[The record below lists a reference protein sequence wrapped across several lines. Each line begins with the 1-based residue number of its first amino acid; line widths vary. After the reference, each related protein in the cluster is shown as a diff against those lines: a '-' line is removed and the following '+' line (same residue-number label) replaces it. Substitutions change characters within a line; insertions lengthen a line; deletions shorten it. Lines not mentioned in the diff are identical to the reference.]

1 MKYSLILKLLEEQE
15 KPSIQVTEGLD
26 ENEISI
32 DLFIPRNM
40 KLKEVFEKE
49 NFLKLLRNNIEY
61 LKSTETEPD
70 EFMDD
75 IQTIEQMLR
84 GDLNILPNC
93 NHIMIEF
100 DPFLFKYINE
110 NEFLQTKTLH
120 IAEFFSTTREDLNRL
135 TSALKNYTNVLL
147 TVDGNQEEITLQ
159 QYKNTITEMEKF
171 LSKIKKYK
179 LSPLE
184 QMMYAYDL
192 VRDRVYTEENPEE
205 SYSASR
211 DLTSTLLGD
220 KIVCVGYANIF
231 EKILQNLGIQTAMC
245 SMTAA
250 NQIGHRRNAVYVK
263 DSKYHIEGVFFC
275 DPTWD
280 SRKDKNDNSYLNSYR
295 FFCKSQEEMRI
306 HENSKYTNKTFAGY
320 DKDFTKKIKSM
331 IEENGIESVS
341 REITRTINAIS
352 ELIDQKQLIEPTFLY
367 KGVLPFDFDV
377 LSESLERYERLF
389 FNSHL
394 STETLL
400 KIMIQ
405 VRKIEYYE
413 NPEKYPFTEESFKNA
428 AKNNDSFYR
437 NQRLLTF
444 LFGEN
449 WTEINEDISQVNFEK
464 FKEQTDLEKDIER
477 VKLTKVLS
485 NIAKIRL

>member
-15 KPSIQVTEGLD
+15 KPNIQVTESLN

-32 DLFIPRNM
+32 DLFIPRNI

-49 NFLKLLRNNIEY
+49 NLLKLLKNNIEY
-61 LKSTETEPD
+61 LKSVQTEPD
-70 EFMDD
+70 EFIDN
-75 IQTIEQMLR
+75 IQIIEQMLM

-93 NHIMIEF
+93 NYVMIEF

-120 IAEFFSTTREDLNRL
+120 ITELFSTTREDLNRI

-159 QYKNTITEMEKF
+159 QYKNTVEEMEKF
-171 LSKIKKYK
+171 LSKIKKYE

-192 VRDRVYTEENPEE
+192 VRDRVYTEENQEE

-211 DLTSTLLGD
+211 DLTATLLGD

-231 EKILQNLGIQTAMC
+231 EKILQNLGIQTTMC
-245 SMTAA
+245 TMVSK
-250 NQIGHRRNAVYVK
+250 NQTGHRRNAVYVK
-263 DSKYHIEGVFFC
+263 DTKYHVEGVFFC

-280 SRKDKNDNSYLNSYR
+280 SRKDKNDNSYLDSYK
-295 FFCKSQEEMRI
+295 FFCKNIEEMRI
-306 HENSKYTNKTFAGY
+306 HESSKYTNVTFSEY
-320 DKDFTKKIKSM
+320 DKDFTKKFKNIVK
-331 IEENGIESVS
+331 ENGIESVS
-341 REITRTINAIS
+341 RESTRTINAIS
-352 ELIDQKQLIEPTFLY
+352 NLIDQKQLIEPTFLY
-367 KGVLPFDFDV
+367 KDVLPFDFDV
-377 LSESLERYERLF
+377 LSESLDRYEKLF

-394 STETLL
+394 STETLV

-413 NPEKYPFTEESFKNA
+413 NPEKYPLTVESFENVVR
-428 AKNNDSFYR
+428 NNILFYC
-437 NQRLLTF
+437 NQRTLTLLF
-444 LFGEN
+444 SEDCA
-449 WTEINEDISQVNFEK
+449 EINENMLQDDFEK
-464 FKEQTDLEKDIER
+464 LKSQIDLEKNIER
-477 VKLTKVLS
+477 VKLTKVL
-485 NIAKIRL
+485 NEITKRK

>member
-15 KPSIQVTEGLD
+15 KPNIQVTESLN

-32 DLFIPRNM
+32 DLFIPRNI

-49 NFLKLLRNNIEY
+49 NLLKLLKNNIEY
-61 LKSTETEPD
+61 LKSVQTEPD
-70 EFMDD
+70 EFIDN
-75 IQTIEQMLR
+75 IQIIEQMLM

-93 NHIMIEF
+93 NYVMIEF

-120 IAEFFSTTREDLNRL
+120 ITELFSTTREDLNRI

-159 QYKNTITEMEKF
+159 QYKNTVEEMEKF
-171 LSKIKKYK
+171 LSKIKKYE

-192 VRDRVYTEENPEE
+192 VRDRVYTEENQEE

-211 DLTSTLLGD
+211 DLTATLLGD

-231 EKILQNLGIQTAMC
+231 EKILQNLRIQTTMC
-245 SMTAA
+245 SMVSK
-250 NQIGHRRNAVYVK
+250 NQTGHRRNAVYVK
-263 DSKYHIEGVFFC
+263 DTKYHVEGVFFC

-280 SRKDKNDNSYLNSYR
+280 SRKDKNDNSYLDSYK
-295 FFCKSQEEMRI
+295 FFCKNIEEMRI
-306 HENSKYTNKTFAGY
+306 HESNKYTNVTFSEY
-320 DKDFTKKIKSM
+320 DKDFTKEIKSM
-331 IEENGIESVS
+331 VEENGIESVS

-352 ELIDQKQLIEPTFLY
+352 NLIDQKQLIEPTFLY
-367 KGVLPFDFDV
+367 KDVLPFDFDV
-377 LSESLERYERLF
+377 LSESLDRYEKLF

-413 NPEKYPFTEESFKNA
+413 NPEKYPLTVESFENVVR
-428 AKNNDSFYR
+428 NNILFYC
-437 NQRLLTF
+437 NQRMLTLLF
-444 LFGEN
+444 SEDCA
-449 WTEINEDISQVNFEK
+449 EINENMSQDDFEK
-464 FKEQTDLEKDIER
+464 LKSQIDLEKNIER
-477 VKLTKVLS
+477 VKLTKVL
-485 NIAKIRL
+485 NEITKRK

>member
-15 KPSIQVTEGLD
+15 KPNIQVTESLN

-32 DLFIPRNM
+32 DLFIPRNI

-49 NFLKLLRNNIEY
+49 NLLKLLKNNIEY
-61 LKSTETEPD
+61 LKSVQTEPD
-70 EFMDD
+70 EFIDN
-75 IQTIEQMLR
+75 IQIIEQMLM

-93 NHIMIEF
+93 NYVMIEF

-120 IAEFFSTTREDLNRL
+120 ITELFSTTREDLNRI

-159 QYKNTITEMEKF
+159 QYKNTVEEMEKF
-171 LSKIKKYK
+171 LSKIKKYE

-192 VRDRVYTEENPEE
+192 VRDRVYTEENQEE

-211 DLTSTLLGD
+211 DLTATLLGD

-231 EKILQNLGIQTAMC
+231 EKILQNLGIQTTMC
-245 SMTAA
+245 TMVSK
-250 NQIGHRRNAVYVK
+250 NQTGHRRNAVYVK
-263 DSKYHIEGVFFC
+263 DTKYHVEGVFFC

-280 SRKDKNDNSYLNSYR
+280 SRKDKNDNSYLDSYK
-295 FFCKSQEEMRI
+295 FFCKNIEEMRI
-306 HENSKYTNKTFAGY
+306 HESSKYTNVTFSEY
-320 DKDFTKKIKSM
+320 DKDFTKKFKNIVK
-331 IEENGIESVS
+331 ENGIESVS
-341 REITRTINAIS
+341 RESTRTINAIS
-352 ELIDQKQLIEPTFLY
+352 NLIDQKQLIEPTFLY
-367 KGVLPFDFDV
+367 KDVLPFDFDV
-377 LSESLERYERLF
+377 LSESLDRYEKLF

-400 KIMIQ
+400 KIMMQ

-413 NPEKYPFTEESFKNA
+413 NPEKYPLTVESFENVVR
-428 AKNNDSFYR
+428 NNILFYC
-437 NQRLLTF
+437 NQRMLTLLF
-444 LFGEN
+444 SEDCV
-449 WTEINEDISQVNFEK
+449 EINENMLQDDFEK
-464 FKEQTDLEKDIER
+464 LKSQIDLEKNIER
-477 VKLTKVLS
+477 VKLTKVL
-485 NIAKIRL
+485 NEITKRK

>member
-1 MKYSLILKLLEEQE
+1 MKYSLILKLLEKQE
-15 KPSIQVTEGLD
+15 KPNIQVTEGLN

-32 DLFIPRNM
+32 DLFIPRNI

-49 NFLKLLRNNIEY
+49 NLLKLLKNNIEY
-61 LKSTETEPD
+61 LKSVQTEPD
-70 EFMDD
+70 EFIDN
-75 IQTIEQMLR
+75 IQIIEQMLM

-93 NHIMIEF
+93 NYVMIEF

-120 IAEFFSTTREDLNRL
+120 ITELFSTTREDLNRI

-159 QYKNTITEMEKF
+159 QYKNTVEEMEKF
-171 LSKIKKYK
+171 LSKIKKYE

-192 VRDRVYTEENPEE
+192 VRDRVYTEENQEE

-211 DLTSTLLGD
+211 DLTATLLGD

-231 EKILQNLGIQTAMC
+231 EKILQNLGIQTTMC
-245 SMTAA
+245 TMVSK
-250 NQIGHRRNAVYVK
+250 NQTGHRRNAVYVK
-263 DSKYHIEGVFFC
+263 DTKYHVEGVFFC

-280 SRKDKNDNSYLNSYR
+280 SRKDKNDNSYLDSYK
-295 FFCKSQEEMRI
+295 FFCKNIEEMRI
-306 HENSKYTNKTFAGY
+306 HESSKYTNVTFSEY
-320 DKDFTKKIKSM
+320 DKDFTKKFKNIVK
-331 IEENGIESVS
+331 ENGIESVS
-341 REITRTINAIS
+341 RESTRTINAIS
-352 ELIDQKQLIEPTFLY
+352 NLIDQKQLIEPTFLY
-367 KGVLPFDFDV
+367 KDVLPFDFDV
-377 LSESLERYERLF
+377 LSESLDRYEKLF

-394 STETLL
+394 STETLV

-413 NPEKYPFTEESFKNA
+413 NPEKYPLTVESFGNVVR
-428 AKNNDSFYR
+428 NNILFYC
-437 NQRLLTF
+437 NQRTLTLLF
-444 LFGEN
+444 SEDCA
-449 WTEINEDISQVNFEK
+449 EINENMLQDDFEK
-464 FKEQTDLEKDIER
+464 LKSQIDLEKNIER
-477 VKLTKVLS
+477 VKLTKVL
-485 NIAKIRL
+485 NEITKRK

>member
-15 KPSIQVTEGLD
+15 KPNIQVTEGLN

-32 DLFIPRNM
+32 DLFIPRNI

-49 NFLKLLRNNIEY
+49 NLLKLLKNNIEY
-61 LKSTETEPD
+61 LKSVQTEPD
-70 EFMDD
+70 EFIDN
-75 IQTIEQMLR
+75 IQIIEQMLM

-93 NHIMIEF
+93 NYVMIEF

-120 IAEFFSTTREDLNRL
+120 ITELFSTTREDLNRI

-159 QYKNTITEMEKF
+159 QYKNTVEEMEKF
-171 LSKIKKYK
+171 LSKIKKYE

-192 VRDRVYTEENPEE
+192 VRDRVYTEENQEE
-205 SYSASR
+205 SYSTSR
-211 DLTSTLLGD
+211 DLTATLLGD

-231 EKILQNLGIQTAMC
+231 EKILQNLGIQTTMC
-245 SMTAA
+245 SMVSK
-250 NQIGHRRNAVYVK
+250 NQTGHRRNAVYVK
-263 DSKYHIEGVFFC
+263 DTKYHVEGVFFC

-280 SRKDKNDNSYLNSYR
+280 SRKGKNDNSYLDSYK
-295 FFCKSQEEMRI
+295 FFCKNIEEMRI
-306 HENSKYTNKTFAGY
+306 HESNKYTNVTFSEY
-320 DKDFTKKIKSM
+320 DKDFTKNFKNRVK
-331 IEENGIESVS
+331 ENGIESVPYK
-341 REITRTINAIS
+341 ITRTINAIS
-352 ELIDQKQLIEPTFLY
+352 NLIDQKQLIEPTFLY
-367 KGVLPFDFDV
+367 KDVLPFDFDV
-377 LSESLERYERLF
+377 LSESLDRYEKLF

-394 STETLL
+394 STENLL

-413 NPEKYPFTEESFKNA
+413 NPEKYPLTVESFENVVR
-428 AKNNDSFYR
+428 NNILFYY
-437 NQRLLTF
+437 NQRTLKLLF
-444 LFGEN
+444 SEDCA
-449 WTEINEDISQVNFEK
+449 EINENMSQDDFEK
-464 FKEQTDLEKDIER
+464 LKSQIDLEKNIER
-477 VKLTKVLS
+477 VKLTKVL
-485 NIAKIRL
+485 NEITKRK

>member
-15 KPSIQVTEGLD
+15 KPNIQVTESLN

-32 DLFIPRNM
+32 DLFIPRNI

-49 NFLKLLRNNIEY
+49 NLLKLLKNNIEY
-61 LKSTETEPD
+61 LKSVQTEPD
-70 EFMDD
+70 EFIDN
-75 IQTIEQMLR
+75 IQIIEQMLM

-93 NHIMIEF
+93 NYVMIEF

-120 IAEFFSTTREDLNRL
+120 ITELFSTTREDLNRITL
-135 TSALKNYTNVLL
+135 ALKNYTNVLL

-159 QYKNTITEMEKF
+159 QYKNTVEEMEKF
-171 LSKIKKYK
+171 LSKIKKYE

-192 VRDRVYTEENPEE
+192 VRDRVYTEENQEE

-211 DLTSTLLGD
+211 DLTATLLGD

-231 EKILQNLGIQTAMC
+231 EKILQNLGIQTTMC
-245 SMTAA
+245 TMVSK
-250 NQIGHRRNAVYVK
+250 NQTGHRRNAVYVK
-263 DSKYHIEGVFFC
+263 DTKYHVEGVFFC

-280 SRKDKNDNSYLNSYR
+280 SRKDKNDNSYLDSYK
-295 FFCKSQEEMRI
+295 FFCKNIEEMRI
-306 HENSKYTNKTFAGY
+306 HESNKYTNVTFSEY
-320 DKDFTKKIKSM
+320 DKDFTKEIKSM
-331 IEENGIESVS
+331 VEENGIESVS

-352 ELIDQKQLIEPTFLY
+352 NLIDQKQLIEPTFLY
-367 KGVLPFDFDV
+367 KDVLPFDFDV
-377 LSESLERYERLF
+377 LSESLDRYEKLF

-394 STETLL
+394 STETLV

-413 NPEKYPFTEESFKNA
+413 NPEKYPLTVESFENVVR
-428 AKNNDSFYR
+428 NNILFYY
-437 NQRLLTF
+437 NQRTLTLLF
-444 LFGEN
+444 SEDCA
-449 WTEINEDISQVNFEK
+449 EINENMSQDDFEK
-464 FKEQTDLEKDIER
+464 LKSQIDLEKNIER
-477 VKLTKVLS
+477 VKLTKVL
-485 NIAKIRL
+485 NEITKRK

>member
-1 MKYSLILKLLEEQE
+1 MKYSLTLKLLEEQE
-15 KPSIQVTEGLD
+15 KPSIQVTESLN

-32 DLFIPRNM
+32 DLFIPRNI

-49 NFLKLLRNNIEY
+49 NLLKLLKNNIEY
-61 LKSTETEPD
+61 LKSVQTEPD
-70 EFMDD
+70 EFIDN
-75 IQTIEQMLR
+75 IQIIEQMLM

-93 NHIMIEF
+93 NYVMIEF

-120 IAEFFSTTREDLNRL
+120 IAELLSTTREDLNRI

-159 QYKNTITEMEKF
+159 QYKNTVEEMEKF
-171 LSKIKKYK
+171 LSKIKKYE

-192 VRDRVYTEENPEE
+192 VRDRVYTEENQEE

-231 EKILQNLGIQTAMC
+231 EKILQNLEIQTTMC
-245 SMTAA
+245 SMLSE
-250 NQIGHRRNAVYVK
+250 NQTGHRRNAVYVK
-263 DSKYHIEGVFFC
+263 DTKYHVEGVFFC

-280 SRKDKNDNSYLNSYR
+280 SRKDKNDNSYLDSYK
-295 FFCKSQEEMRI
+295 FFCKNIEEMRI
-306 HENSKYTNKTFAGY
+306 HESSKYTNVTFSEY
-320 DKDFTKKIKSM
+320 DKDFTKKFKNIVK
-331 IEENGIESVS
+331 ENGIESVS
-341 REITRTINAIS
+341 RESTRTINAIS
-352 ELIDQKQLIEPTFLY
+352 NLIDQKQLIEPTFLY
-367 KGVLPFDFDV
+367 KDVLPFDFDV
-377 LSESLERYERLF
+377 LSESLDRYEKLF

-400 KIMIQ
+400 KIMMQ

-413 NPEKYPFTEESFKNA
+413 NPEKYPLTVESFENVVR
-428 AKNNDSFYR
+428 NNILFYC
-437 NQRLLTF
+437 NQRMLTLLF
-444 LFGEN
+444 SEDCA
-449 WTEINEDISQVNFEK
+449 EINENMLQDDFEK
-464 FKEQTDLEKDIER
+464 LKSQIDLEKNIER
-477 VKLTKVLS
+477 VKLTKVL
-485 NIAKIRL
+485 NEITKRK

>member
-1 MKYSLILKLLEEQE
+1 MKYSLILKLLEEQK
-15 KPSIQVTEGLD
+15 KPSIQITEGLD

-49 NFLKLLRNNIEY
+49 SLLKLLKNNIEY

-75 IQTIEQMLR
+75 IQTIEQMLM

-120 IAEFFSTTREDLNRL
+120 IAEFFSTTREDLNRV

-147 TVDGNQEEITLQ
+147 TIDGNQEEITIQ
-159 QYKNTITEMEKF
+159 QYKNTVEEMEKF

-192 VRDRVYTEENPEE
+192 VRDRVYTEENQEE
-205 SYSASR
+205 SYSTSR

-231 EKILQNLGIQTAMC
+231 EKILQNLGIQTTMC
-245 SMTAA
+245 SMVSE
-250 NQIGHRRNAVYVK
+250 NQTGHRRNAVYVK

-280 SRKDKNDNSYLNSYR
+280 SKKDKNDNSYLDSYR
-295 FFCKSQEEMRI
+295 FFCKNQEEMRI
-306 HENSKYTNKTFAGY
+306 HENSKYTNTTFAGY
-320 DKDFTKKIKSM
+320 NKDFTKKIKNM
-331 IEENGIESVS
+331 VKENGIESVS
-341 REITRTINAIS
+341 REITRTINEIS
-352 ELIDQKQLIEPTFLY
+352 NLIDQKQLIELAFLY
-367 KGVLPFDFDV
+367 MGALPFDFDA
-377 LSESLERYERLF
+377 LSESLDRYEKLF
-389 FNSHL
+389 FDSHL
-394 STETLL
+394 STTTLL
-400 KIMIQ
+400 KIMRK

-413 NPEKYPFTEESFKNA
+413 NPEKYPFTEENFKNV
-428 AKNNDSFYR
+428 AKSNDSFYR
-437 NQRLLTF
+437 NQRLITF
-444 LFGEN
+444 LFGDN
-449 WTEINEDISQVNFEK
+449 WAETNEDISQVDFEK
-464 FKEQTDLEKDIER
+464 FKEQTDLEKEIGR

-485 NIAKIRL
+485 YIAKRK

>member
-15 KPSIQVTEGLD
+15 KPNIQVTEGLN

-32 DLFIPRNM
+32 DLFIPRNI

-49 NFLKLLRNNIEY
+49 NLLKLLKNNIEY
-61 LKSTETEPD
+61 LKSVQTEPD
-70 EFMDD
+70 EFIDN
-75 IQTIEQMLR
+75 IQIIEQMLM

-93 NHIMIEF
+93 NYVMIEF

-120 IAEFFSTTREDLNRL
+120 ITELFSTTREDLNRI

-159 QYKNTITEMEKF
+159 QYKNTVEEMEKF
-171 LSKIKKYK
+171 LSKIKKYE
-179 LSPLE
+179 LSPLG

-192 VRDRVYTEENPEE
+192 VRDRVYTEENQEE

-211 DLTSTLLGD
+211 DLTATLLGD

-231 EKILQNLGIQTAMC
+231 EKILQNLGIQTTMC
-245 SMTAA
+245 TMVSK
-250 NQIGHRRNAVYVK
+250 NQTGHRRNAVYVK
-263 DSKYHIEGVFFC
+263 DTKYHVEGVFFC

-280 SRKDKNDNSYLNSYR
+280 SRKDKNDNSYLDSYK
-295 FFCKSQEEMRI
+295 FFCKNIEEMRI
-306 HENSKYTNKTFAGY
+306 HESNKYTNVTFSEY
-320 DKDFTKKIKSM
+320 DKDFTKEIKSM
-331 IEENGIESVS
+331 VEENGIESVS

-352 ELIDQKQLIEPTFLY
+352 NLIDQKQLIEPTFLY
-367 KGVLPFDFDV
+367 KDVLHFDFDV
-377 LSESLERYERLF
+377 LSESLDRYEKLF

-394 STETLL
+394 STETLV

-413 NPEKYPFTEESFKNA
+413 NPEKYPLTVESFENVVR
-428 AKNNDSFYR
+428 NNILFYC
-437 NQRLLTF
+437 NQRTLTLLF
-444 LFGEN
+444 SEDCA
-449 WTEINEDISQVNFEK
+449 EINENMSQDDFEK
-464 FKEQTDLEKDIER
+464 LKSQIDLEKNIER
-477 VKLTKVLS
+477 VKLTKVL
-485 NIAKIRL
+485 NEITKRK